1 MKKTLLIL
9 ACAFVLAAAA
19 WGQKPAGV
27 GGDRFDLGGRA
38 VVVPAPESFT
48 NGLGRFDRFTTVM
61 TATES
66 PDLDILLAHVPT
78 SMVDELTKGPANI
91 DFYTKVS
98 VAKKAR
104 TYDLTL
110 AGFDQMV
117 ASVEKNFGNYI
128 DLNNP
133 RIKRTVESA
142 NTNLKDKLGPDTH
155 INMSQPTSLGFFDKK
170 PGVFSGMILMNVEGN
185 GVRKKVLNS
194 MSYVLVNRRLIYVYA
209 FKTFTSDEDVKPLED
224 FAKKWTAAIRAANK
238 VAATHP

>member
-19 WGQKPAGV
+19 WGQKPTDV
-27 GGDRFDLGGRA
+27 TGDRFDLGGRK
-38 VVVPAPESFT
+38 VVVPAPEGFT

-104 TYDLTL
+104 TL
-110 AGFDQMV
+110 
-117 ASVEKNFGNYI
+117 
-128 DLNNP
+128 
-133 RIKRTVESA
+133 
-142 NTNLKDKLGPDTH
+142 
-155 INMSQPTSLGFFDKK
+155 
-170 PGVFSGMILMNVEGN
+170 
-185 GVRKKVLNS
+185 
-194 MSYVLVNRRLIYVYA
+194 
-209 FKTFTSDEDVKPLED
+209 
-224 FAKKWTAAIRAANK
+224 
-238 VAATHP
+238 